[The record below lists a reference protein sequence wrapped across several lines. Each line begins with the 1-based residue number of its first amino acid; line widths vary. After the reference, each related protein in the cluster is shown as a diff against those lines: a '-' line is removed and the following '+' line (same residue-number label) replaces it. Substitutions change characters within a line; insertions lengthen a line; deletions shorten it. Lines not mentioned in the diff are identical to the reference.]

1 MVKLCDRGATWG
13 SFAVGVALLFSGS
26 GLAQD
31 VASSVKLSPAMEPIY
46 GAVAAAAAG
55 NAAVDDSAVPSAET
69 AGQLAPHAFTVAEL
83 FADVSSAASIA
94 PVASAAIAGAASAGG
109 ASAAGAVAGSEL
121 DKAQRIKRCQDFM
134 RLPWGPLQDCRKAI
148 VASAVGTVLTTGAF
162 QWWKRGFSSHITRI
176 TEGGFGRETYTGG
189 VDKLSH
195 AYTFYIGTRLVSDA
209 LQWSGSSKGEALAI
223 SAVANA
229 GTAYLIELFDG
240 YSKKT
245 YGFSREDLA
254 ADAVGILMGS
264 AVVMWPDLDRKFAY
278 RMRYFPKGAGGSA
291 NFIDSY
297 EGQTYFLTARLSGFM
312 NLSPKNP
319 LRYLEL
325 VFGYRGT
332 GFKPREGIP
341 GVDYARHER
350 RTYYGIGLN
359 MEEILRGTLFRDN
372 PQPTRIQSITEG
384 VLTYVQLPG
393 TVFAKTHAF

>member
-1 MVKLCDRGATWG
+1 MQRHACFLRRSIRLT
-13 SFAVGVALLFSGS
+13 VASALFGTVIVAQSALAEEAISDQLIVSGS
-26 GLAQD
+26 GASNEANMAPEPLISFDATTSLPATDAQPFREF
-31 VASSVKLSPAMEPIY
+31 L
-46 GAVAAAAAG
+46 VAANVPVVVSPVTEATID
-55 NAAVDDSAVPSAET
+55 NAARS
-69 AGQLAPHAFTVAEL
+69 
-83 FADVSSAASIA
+83 
-94 PVASAAIAGAASAGG
+94 
-109 ASAAGAVAGSEL
+109 
-121 DKAQRIKRCQDFM
+121 KRCQEFF
-134 RLPWGPLQDCRKAI
+134 RLPFGPIEQCRTAI
-148 VASAVGTVLTTGAF
+148 VGSAMGAVLATGAF
-162 QWWKRGFSSHITRI
+162 QWWKRGFNSQITRI
-176 TEGGFGRETYTGG
+176 NEGGFGRETYTGG

-209 LQWSGSSKGEALAI
+209 LQWGGYSKTESVVT

-229 GTAYLIELFDG
+229 ATAYLIELFDG

-245 YGFSREDLA
+245 YGFSREDLV
-254 ADAVGILMGS
+254 ADAVGIVMGS
-264 AVVMWPDLDRKFAY
+264 AVAAFPDIDRKFAY
-278 RMRYFPKGAGGSA
+278 RMRYVPKGAGGSA

-297 EGQTYFLTARLSGFM
+297 EGQTYFLTARLSGFADM
-312 NLSPKNP
+312 SPKNP

-359 MEEILRGTLFRDN
+359 VEEILRGTIFKDN
-372 PQPTRIQSITEG
+372 AKPTRVQAITEG

>member
-1 MVKLCDRGATWG
+1 MNLRSVGCQWLCFVVLGAFVQIAGAQAPTVT
-13 SFAVGVALLFSGS
+13 AVPDTPAGQP
-26 GLAQD
+26 LAN
-31 VASSVKLSPAMEPIY
+31 AS
-46 GAVAAAAAG
+46 AAAG
-55 NAAVDDSAVPSAET
+55 PAAVEP
-69 AGQLAPHAFTVAEL
+69 TVAE
-83 FADVSSAASIA
+83 
-94 PVASAAIAGAASAGG
+94 
-109 ASAAGAVAGSEL
+109 
-121 DKAQRIKRCQDFM
+121 RMRRCQQFFH
-134 RLPWGPLQDCRKAI
+134 LPFGPVGECRTA
-148 VASAVGTVLTTGAF
+148 VVGSAMGAVLTTGAF
-162 QWWKRGFSSHITRI
+162 QWWKRGFSSHMTRI
-176 TEGGFGRETYTGG
+176 DEGGFGRETYTGG

-209 LQWSGSSKGEALAI
+209 LQWGGYSKTESLVTSI
-223 SAVANA
+223 VANA
-229 GTAYLIELFDG
+229 ATGYMIEIFDG

-245 YGFSREDLA
+245 YGFSREDLV
-254 ADAVGILMGS
+254 ADAVGIIMGS
-264 AVVMWPDLDRKFAY
+264 AVVAFPDLDRKFSY
-278 RMRYFPKGAGGSA
+278 RMRYYPKGAGGSA

-359 MEEILRGTLFRDN
+359 VEEILRGTVFAGN
-372 PQPTRIQSITEG
+372 TKPTRAQAITEG

>member
-1 MVKLCDRGATWG
+1 MESWG
-13 SFAVGVALLFSGS
+13 CTV
-26 GLAQD
+26 QR
-31 VASSVKLSPAMEPIY
+31 
-46 GAVAAAAAG
+46 AAAG
-55 NAAVDDSAVPSAET
+55 LACLMALLGTPVTRADAGEAPAAPLPQAARPLFGYVAMAAQSADAPTADPPNDTLPRTTDAAVTPVDESALLAFGTTT
-69 AGQLAPHAFTVAEL
+69 AL
-83 FADVSSAASIA
+83 
-94 PVASAAIAGAASAGG
+94 
-109 ASAAGAVAGSEL
+109 AGSNGAGLALTPNAEGS
-121 DKAQRIKRCQDFM
+121 DATERAQRNRRCQERL
-134 RLPWGPLQDCRKAI
+134 RLPWGPVADCRKAI
-148 VASAVGTVLTTGAF
+148 VGSAVGAVLTTGAF
-162 QWWKRGFSSHITRI
+162 QWWKRGFSSHLTRI
-176 TEGGFGRETYTGG
+176 QEGGFGRETYTGG

-209 LQWSGSSKGEALAI
+209 LQWGGASKGEALAI
-223 SAVANA
+223 SAAANA

-245 YGFSREDLA
+245 YGFSREDLV

-264 AVVMWPDLDRKFAY
+264 AVVAWPELDRKFAY
-278 RMRYFPKGAGGSA
+278 RMRYYPKGAGGSA

-297 EGQTYFLTARLSGFM
+297 EGQTYFLAARLSGFM

-359 MEEILRGTLFRDN
+359 VEEILRGTLFRDN
-372 PQPTRIQSITEG
+372 PQPTRVQAITEG

>member
-1 MVKLCDRGATWG
+1 MF
-13 SFAVGVALLFSGS
+13 FAGEGF
-26 GLAQD
+26 AQEFAGGD
-31 VASSVKLSPAMEPIY
+31 VIASPVPAPMY
-46 GAVAAAAAG
+46 GAVAAAAARDV
-55 NAAVDDSAVPSAET
+55 AVEAT
-69 AGQLAPHAFTVAEL
+69 GTL
-83 FADVSSAASIA
+83 SSAAVMQSSA
-94 PVASAAIAGAASAGG
+94 ADPFNVADLVADASAAAGTASMTG
-109 ASAAGAVAGSEL
+109 ASVAGVTSAAATSAVAGNDL
-121 DKAQRIKRCQDFM
+121 DKAQRIKRCQETL
-134 RLPWGPLQDCRKAI
+134 RLPWGPVQDCRKAI
-148 VASAVGTVLTTGAF
+148 VGTAVGTVLTTGAF
-162 QWWKRGFSSHITRI
+162 QWWKRGFSSHMTRI

-209 LQWSGSSKGEALAI
+209 LQWGGSSKGEALAI

-245 YGFSREDLA
+245 YGFSREDLV

-264 AVVMWPDLDRKFAY
+264 AVVVWPDLDRKFAY

-359 MEEILRGTLFRDN
+359 VEEILRGTVFRDN
-372 PQPTRIQSITEG
+372 VQPTRIQSITEG

>member
-1 MVKLCDRGATWG
+1 MKLRDAGAAWRPMTLCVLALIG
-13 SFAVGVALLFSGS
+13 NCGFAQVAADAEFI
-26 GLAQD
+26 
-31 VASSVKLSPAMEPIY
+31 ASSTTVPMY
-46 GAVAAAAAG
+46 GALAAVAAG
-55 NAAVDDSAVPSAET
+55 
-69 AGQLAPHAFTVAEL
+69 APTLDAPASDAFTVVEL
-83 FADVSSAASIA
+83 ATDASQAAATVLATNVAVVAASN
-94 PVASAAIAGAASAGG
+94 
-109 ASAAGAVAGSEL
+109 EL
-121 DKAQRIKRCQDFM
+121 DKAQRIKRCQEFL
-134 RLPWGPLQDCRKAI
+134 RLPWGPVQDCRKAI
-148 VASAVGTVLTTGAF
+148 VGTAMGTVLTTGAF
-162 QWWKRGFSSHITRI
+162 QWWKRGFSSHMTRI

-195 AYTFYIGTRLVSDA
+195 AYTFYIGTRVVSDA
-209 LQWSGSSKGEALAI
+209 LQWAGSSKTEALAI

-245 YGFSREDLA
+245 YGFSREDLV

-278 RMRYFPKGAGGSA
+278 RMRYYPKGAGGNA

-372 PQPTRIQSITEG
+372 AQPTGMQRITEG

>member
-1 MVKLCDRGATWG
+1 MKLCDKGATLG
-13 SFAVGVALLFSGS
+13 SLALGVAMFFAGEGFAREFAGGDVIASPV
-26 GLAQD
+26 LA
-31 VASSVKLSPAMEPIY
+31 PMY
-46 GAVAAAAAG
+46 GAVAAAAARDV
-55 NAAVDDSAVPSAET
+55 AVEAT
-69 AGQLAPHAFTVAEL
+69 GTL
-83 FADVSSAASIA
+83 SSAAVMQSSA
-94 PVASAAIAGAASAGG
+94 ADPFNVADLVADASAAAGTASMTG
-109 ASAAGAVAGSEL
+109 ASVAGVTSAAATSAVAGNDL
-121 DKAQRIKRCQDFM
+121 DKAQRIRRCQDTL
-134 RLPWGPLQDCRKAI
+134 RLPWGPVQDCRKAI
-148 VASAVGTVLTTGAF
+148 VGTAVGTVLTTGAF
-162 QWWKRGFSSHITRI
+162 QWWKRGFSSHMTRI

-209 LQWSGSSKGEALAI
+209 LQWGGSSKGEALAI

-245 YGFSREDLA
+245 YGFSREDLV

-264 AVVMWPDLDRKFAY
+264 AVVAWPDLDRKFAY

-359 MEEILRGTLFRDN
+359 VEEILRGTVFRDN
-372 PQPTRIQSITEG
+372 VQPTRIQSITEG

>member
-1 MVKLCDRGATWG
+1 LLFAGS
-13 SFAVGVALLFSGS
+13 SFAQGAAVG
-26 GLAQD
+26 QD
-31 VASSVKLSPAMEPIY
+31 AHAAMITPIY
-46 GAVAAAAAG
+46 AAVAAAAG
-55 NAAVDDSAVPSAET
+55 NTAVEFETPQAAE
-69 AGQLAPHAFTVAEL
+69 
-83 FADVSSAASIA
+83 
-94 PVASAAIAGAASAGG
+94 AGAALPVYLHADASSGAGI
-109 ASAAGAVAGSEL
+109 AQQVAGVAVASKASDDAT
-121 DKAQRIKRCQDFM
+121 DKAQRTKRCQEFL

-148 VASAVGTVLTTGAF
+148 VGTAVGTVLTTGAF
-162 QWWKRGFSSHITRI
+162 QWWKRGFSSHMTRV

-209 LQWSGSSKGEALAI
+209 LQWGGSSKGEALAI

-245 YGFSREDLA
+245 YGFSREDLV
-254 ADAVGILMGS
+254 ADAVGIMMGS

-359 MEEILRGTLFRDN
+359 VEEILRGTLFRDN
-372 PQPTRIQSITEG
+372 AQPTRIQSITEG

>member
-1 MVKLCDRGATWG
+1 MDSTARG
-13 SFAVGVALLFSGS
+13 GVNGAAFFLALNLLFS
-26 GLAQD
+26 
-31 VASSVKLSPAMEPIY
+31 
-46 GAVAAAAAG
+46 
-55 NAAVDDSAVPSAET
+55 
-69 AGQLAPHAFTVAEL
+69 
-83 FADVSSAASIA
+83 
-94 PVASAAIAGAASAGG
+94 
-109 ASAAGAVAGSEL
+109 SAAGAQVASADVQAGSQFSSLTSTAITGAMTEEVL
-121 DKAQRIKRCQDFM
+121 DNAARVARCKQLF
-134 RLPWGPLQDCRKAI
+134 RLPWGPLDQCRTAI
-148 VASAVGTVLTTGAF
+148 VGTAMGAVLTTGAF
-162 QWWKRGFSSHITRI
+162 QWWKRGFSKDFTRVS
-176 TEGGFGRETYTGG
+176 EGGFGRETYTGG

-195 AYTFYIGTRLVSDA
+195 AYTFYIGTRLVNDA
-209 LQWSGSSKGEALAI
+209 LIWGGASKTEALVT

-245 YGFSREDLA
+245 YGFSKEDLL

-264 AVVMWPDLDRKFAY
+264 AVAAYPDLDRKFSY
-278 RMRYFPKGAGGSA
+278 RMRYVPKGAGGKA

-297 EGQTYFLTARLSGFM
+297 EGQTYFLTARMSGFM

-332 GFKPREGIP
+332 GFKPREGVP
-341 GVDYARHER
+341 GIDYARHER

-359 MEEILRGTLFRDN
+359 MEEILRGTVFASN
-372 PQPTRIQSITEG
+372 PKPTPIQSITEG